1 MEKYIYESLH
11 TIIVVIRMFVRRRG
25 FRKDEK
31 GVSPIIGTILLVAIT
46 VVLAAVIGT
55 FVFGLGT
62 RVKAAPKAQLMLDE
76 AEDQIDDMDGNDTI
90 LYISHVSGDS
100 LRCSDI
106 KWIVKD
112 LTNSRTW
119 VLVWDQQNKTF
130 HQLGTNGW
138 SSNSPVIIANASFTA
153 SGNPPAWNCSTNASS
168 YNVKTDGMIQIGD
181 TLVLVEGNVNPYTGI
196 AKAGSPS
203 DKDIWN
209 YNNVPAEIE
218 ITCVHIP
225 TNAIIYKGTQMVQ

>member
-1 MEKYIYESLH
+1 MAVGRKE
-11 TIIVVIRMFVRRRG
+11 
-25 FRKDEK
+25 FRKDK
-31 GVSPIIGTILLVAIT
+31 KAVSPLIGTILLVAIT

-62 RVKAAPKAQLMLDE
+62 KVKAAPKAQLVLDE
-76 AEDQIDDMDGNDTI
+76 AEDQIDEKNGNDTI

-100 LRCSDI
+100 LKCSEI

-112 LTNSRTW
+112 LTNSQTW
-119 VLVWDQQNKTF
+119 VLIWDQRNKTF
-130 HQLGTNGW
+130 HELGTTGGW
-138 SSNSPVIIANASFTA
+138 NTKSPVIVANASLTA
-153 SGNPPAWNCSTNASS
+153 NTVAVNTSKTSGVNASS
-168 YNVKTDGMIQIGD
+168 YNVKSDGMIQIGD